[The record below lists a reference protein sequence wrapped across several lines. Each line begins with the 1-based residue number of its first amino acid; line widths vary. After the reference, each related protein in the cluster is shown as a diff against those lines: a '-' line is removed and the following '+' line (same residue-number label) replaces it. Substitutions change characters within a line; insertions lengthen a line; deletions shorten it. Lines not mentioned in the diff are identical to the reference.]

1 MDAPMEPARASAA
14 SDPGPLRGG
23 GSYSRRQAHAIV
35 AAMALVTLSLGLV
48 QMPISLM
55 VDPVRQSLGISDMQI
70 SLLLGA
76 ATAVPFVLMS
86 LVGGWLSDRVSRRL
100 LLGLAMLVWT
110 LGGVISALAES
121 FDTLLAARVL
131 LALGAGVKLPVIM
144 TWINDAYP
152 AEQRGRAIGAFFVV
166 LGVGPSAAVML
177 TGAVQRAAEGGAF
190 TAWAF
195 VQTLEPWRVTT
206 LMLALPGLA
215 LLPLVLALRDFR
227 SCEVGDSDTPGSP
240 AAGADTMPLGLI
252 VLLATAASLVV
263 LVDGA
268 NLAWMPTV
276 FTRHYGYDA
285 QQAGFTFG
293 VVTLLAGSLGPLI
306 GGWLGDHLYRRHG
319 TPGRVWLAAGACL
332 CSVPLLA
339 VYAVQAP
346 AWLTV
351 SLTLNGLC
359 TVAALATTYVNAQAL
374 LPQRSRGVGTGLI
387 SAATALVGS
396 AGPTLVAYASEHVL
410 RGPMALPQSIALVGS
425 VGSLVA
431 ALVLAAG
438 ASRLTQRSASA
449 GSGRTT
455 VPGSAR

>member
-1 MDAPMEPARASAA
+1 MGASMEPGGAPAV
-14 SDPGPLRGG
+14 PGPVLSSGADGG
-23 GSYSRRQAHAIV
+23 YSRPQAHAIV
-35 AAMALVTLSLGLV
+35 VVMVLVTLSLNLV
-48 QMPISLM
+48 MMPINLM
-55 VDPVRQSLGISDMQI
+55 VDPVRQTLGISDVQV

-76 ATAVPFVLMS
+76 AAAVPFVVMS

-100 LLGLAMLVWT
+100 LLCLAMLVWT
-110 LGGVISALAES
+110 LGGAISALAES
-121 FDTLLAARVL
+121 FDILLAGRVL
-131 LALGAGVKLPVIM
+131 LALGAGMKLPVVM

-166 LGVGPSAAVML
+166 LGAGPSLAVML

-190 TAWAF
+190 TAF
-195 VQTLEPWRVTT
+195 DFLRDLEPWRVTT
-206 LMLALPGLA
+206 FLLALPGLV
-215 LLPLVLALRDFR
+215 LLPLVLGLRDFR
-227 SCEVGDSDTPGSP
+227 SSDSGSP
-240 AAGADTMPLGLI
+240 DAPASTAAGANATPLGLI
-252 VLLATAASLVV
+252 VVLVTAASLVA

-276 FTRHYGYDA
+276 FTRHFGYDA

-293 VVTLLAGSLGPLI
+293 LVTLLAGSLGPLI
-306 GGWLGDHLYRRHG
+306 GGWLGDHLYRRWG
-319 TPGRVWLAAGACL
+319 AAGRVWLAAGACL

-351 SLTLNGLC
+351 ALTLNGLC

-374 LPQRSRGVGTGLI
+374 LPQRSRGLGTGLI

-410 RGPMALPQSIALVGS
+410 RGAMALPQSIALVGS

-438 ASRLTQRSASA
+438 ALRVGRPAAARS
-449 GSGRTT
+449 
-455 VPGSAR
+455 